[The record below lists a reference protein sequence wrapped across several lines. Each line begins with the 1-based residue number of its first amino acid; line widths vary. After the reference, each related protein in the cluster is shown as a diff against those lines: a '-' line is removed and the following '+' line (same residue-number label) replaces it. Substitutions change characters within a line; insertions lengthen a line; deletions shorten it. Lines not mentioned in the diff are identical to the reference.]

1 MNSKPNERAKAFE
14 LYKQGFNQKEIA
26 KKVSVN
32 PHTVGRWIKDWQ
44 TGVKA
49 ITNLKRLLTE
59 LTEQNAPIRQIKQ
72 VSDIIK
78 QLIKIFSV

>member
-1 MNSKPNERAKAFE
+1 MGQTKRTERAKAFE

-26 KKVSVN
+26 QKVGITEN
-32 PHTVGRWIKDWQ
+32 TVGKWVKDWQ

-49 ITNLKRLLTE
+49 ITNLKRRLLK
-59 LTEQNAPIRQIKQ
+59 LTEQNAPISEIKQ

-78 QLIKIFSV
+78 QLK